1 MDSILNL
8 TKKDMDKLSERYGDL
23 FMRVYKKELEQ
34 TMDRQEAMEAL
45 LAKRNESKDTR
56 PYGSLLDKYIR

>member
-1 MDSILNL
+1 MNSILEL

-23 FMRVYKKELEQ
+23 FMSAYKKELEQ
-34 TMDRQEAMEAL
+34 TMDRQEALEAL
-45 LAKRNESKDTR
+45 LAKRDEPKDTR

>member
-8 TKKDMDKLSERYGDL
+8 TQKDMDKLKERYGNL
-23 FMRVYKKELEQ
+23 FFNAYKKEVEQ
-34 TMDRQEAMEAL
+34 EMDRQEAMEAL
-45 LAKRNESKDTR
+45 LAKRNEPKDTR